1 MGDNAAVVDDVNGTV
16 RELDI
21 PFTGEPSGGGL
32 FVLQNEES
40 QNAYVLL
47 IGYTPS
53 LDAEARHECVA
64 LFTVRKVVQ
73 GVFGYPN
80 EEAYW
85 HDPRGEIATRVVEI
99 VGSKWADEI
108 DSYNERTYGTALPWP
123 QTRHFFL
130 GSKDASVQFLASDIA
145 IDLFSEQPM
154 SSAFQQAKQ
163 VALKR
168 LDTPDLRHPPPKR
181 RMYAAEA

>member
-1 MGDNAAVVDDVNGTV
+1 MPLTV
-16 RELDI
+16 I
-21 PFTGEPSGGGL
+21 PGGGL

-40 QNAYVLL
+40 QNAYLLL

-73 GVFGYPN
+73 SVFGYPN

-99 VGSKWADEI
+99 VGSKWADE
-108 DSYNERTYGTALPWP
+108 NRLLQRTNLW
-123 QTRHFFL
+123 H
-130 GSKDASVQFLASDIA
+130 GSTLAADASLLSWLKGHVGAV
-145 IDLFSEQPM
+145 PGVGHRNR
-154 SSAFQQAKQ
+154 SAF
-163 VALKR
+163 
-168 LDTPDLRHPPPKR
+168 
-181 RMYAAEA
+181 